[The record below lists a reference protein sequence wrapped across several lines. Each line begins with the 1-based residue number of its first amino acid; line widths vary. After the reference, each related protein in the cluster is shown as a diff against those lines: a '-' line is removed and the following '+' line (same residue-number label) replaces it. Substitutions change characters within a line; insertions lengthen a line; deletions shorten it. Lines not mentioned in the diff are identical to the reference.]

1 VLGWN
6 IRGFDNNKEAF
17 DHYAEAYKVDTC
29 MLQETWR
36 TSDFDIFSHNLNLP
50 ATPQVN
56 LSDKGRAS
64 GGIMTSSD

>member
-17 DHYAEAYKVDTC
+17 DNFVEAYKVDIC

-36 TSDFDIFSHNLNLP
+36 TFDFDIFGHNLTLP

-56 LSDKGRAS
+56 QSDKGHAC